1 MPGIDGTE
9 LIRRI
14 RQSGNACEIIV
25 ITCLE
30 EFSVLYQ
37 LMQLH
42 ITGYLLKATMSQ
54 EDILRLFRQAKKNLA
69 EQRHLSSESSGIAA
83 GDMLLKK
90 YLTHHHDPERYKSE
104 CVQNNE
110 TPLPIRAVL
119 LVQLNSAAT
128 EAILAPTMQKLFLD
142 CLSGFGQCIGFQQQ
156 KNLIFGMTEETDVF
170 SSELNT
176 ALLELARYSSD
187 ILGEKPRMV
196 LFALDEAKLGLD
208 SLLQQADFVLTHEFF
223 FPEALTVLDG
233 TEPSASRA
241 LLKKMDFFQQQISL
255 IPWKSPSQKRI
266 FFIRLQDLRCTTQ
279 NKAAFLR
286 IILEL
291 SRLYEDSFLG
301 EQAEP
306 VDFEKTPEA
315 AASALSAVTLL
326 SEHLMPGQMNS
337 HSLYEKKIFETMQY
351 IIDHVAEQVSLT
363 HLADMVALSPN
374 YYATLFKQISGFSFS
389 EYLGNVRIEKAC
401 TLLCSTELSI
411 REISALCGFSDMTY
425 FIRFFKQK
433 VGIPPHRWRREQ

>member
-1 MPGIDGTE
+1 MHVYTAMIVEDELLVRVGLTTTIPWDTLDFEIISAESNGTRAWETFCFKKPDIVLTDLRMPGIDGTE

-266 FFIRLQDLRCTTQ
+266 FFIR
-279 NKAAFLR
+279 
-286 IILEL
+286 
-291 SRLYEDSFLG
+291 
-301 EQAEP
+301 
-306 VDFEKTPEA
+306 
-315 AASALSAVTLL
+315 
-326 SEHLMPGQMNS
+326 
-337 HSLYEKKIFETMQY
+337 
-351 IIDHVAEQVSLT
+351 
-363 HLADMVALSPN
+363 
-374 YYATLFKQISGFSFS
+374 
-389 EYLGNVRIEKAC
+389 
-401 TLLCSTELSI
+401 
-411 REISALCGFSDMTY
+411 
-425 FIRFFKQK
+425 
-433 VGIPPHRWRREQ
+433 